1 MFCESSFLSF
11 YLHGI
16 IMYVTTFPF
25 VSVSFDMLR
34 WLLFLKNACYLSSM
48 EVVSVAALIWK
59 IYRVVKN
66 FCVDDPELWEF
77 FHQLWKYKNIT
88 LKLYIDIVFLS
99 TTSIT
104 KTRSI
109 DKNVKQKKHFISV
122 KYVQSEQ

>member
-1 MFCESSFLSF
+1 MFCESSFLPF

-99 TTSIT
+99 TTSIK